1 MATQIN
7 WIIEQ
12 MWVKPQ
18 EEGKTDVVVTAA
30 WRCNG
35 VDGDYAA
42 SPYGTT
48 SFTLEQG
55 GSFTPY
61 DQLTQDQVL
70 GWCWSNGVDKDAI
83 ETGVIAQVEAQ
94 VNPPIITPPLPWVP
108 PPQPYP
114 YPPQA

>member
-1 MATQIN
+1 MNIQ

-18 EEGKTDVVVTAA
+18 VDGEVDVVVTAA

-35 VDGDYAA
+35 QDGEY
-42 SPYGTT
+42 SGTVYGTAG
-48 SFTLEQG
+48 FTLEQG

-70 GWCWSNGVDKDAI
+70 GWCWNSGVDKEATELNI
-83 ETGVIAQVEAQ
+83 ETQIANQVS
-94 VNPPIITPPLPWVP
+94 PPVVTPPLPWNTAPAVNSL
-108 PPQPYP
+108 
-114 YPPQA
+114 